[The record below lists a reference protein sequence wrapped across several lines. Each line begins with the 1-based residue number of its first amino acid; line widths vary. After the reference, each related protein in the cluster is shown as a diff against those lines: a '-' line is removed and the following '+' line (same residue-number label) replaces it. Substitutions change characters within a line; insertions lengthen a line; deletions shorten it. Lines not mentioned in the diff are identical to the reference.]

1 MKDLR
6 DFIKLLR
13 DHGQLAIVDTP
24 VDPVLEITE
33 IADRVVKAG
42 GPGPPVHASQGAHGP
57 GVHQSVRQPRTH
69 VPGPALDVVRGAG
82 GPGGAS

>member
-6 DFIKLLR
+6 DFIRLLR
-13 DHGQLAIVDTP
+13 DTGELVVIDTP

-42 GPGPPVHASQGAHGP
+42 GPALLFTNPKGLRRSRYSSTSSAATSGCVWLCGPD
-57 GVHQSVRQPRTH
+57 RTT
-69 VPGPALDVVRGAG
+69 
-82 GPGGAS
+82 S

>member
-13 DHGQLAIVDTP
+13 DRGELAVIDTP

-33 IADRVVKAG
+33 IADRVGKAG
-42 GPGPPVHASQGAHGP
+42 GPGAPVHQAQGLRP
-57 GVHQSVRQPRTH
+57 SRC
-69 VPGPALDVVRGAG
+69 
-82 GPGGAS
+82 